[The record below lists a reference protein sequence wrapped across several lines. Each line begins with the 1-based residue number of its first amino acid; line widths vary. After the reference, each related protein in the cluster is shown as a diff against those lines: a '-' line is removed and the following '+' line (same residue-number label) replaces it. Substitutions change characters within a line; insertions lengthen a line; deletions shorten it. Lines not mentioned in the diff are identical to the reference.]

1 MKQKVVMDGNT
12 AAAYA
17 SYAFTEVAA
26 IYPITP
32 SSQMAESVD
41 EWASQGKKNL
51 FGKPVKVIEMQSE
64 AGAAGTCHGSLQAG
78 ALTTTY
84 TAAQGL
90 LLMIPPMFRMAGE
103 FLPAVFHVSARAVAQ
118 NMWSIF
124 GDHSDVMTCRS
135 IGFAMLASAC
145 PQEAMDLGAVA
156 HLSAIKARHPFMHF
170 FDGFRT
176 SHEMQ
181 KIDAL
186 DYEDLRPLVDYDQL
200 RAFRRNSLN
209 PEHPH
214 ARGTTAGT
222 EIFFQGRE
230 AANGHYESIPDIVQ
244 HYMDEIN
251 KITGRNYKLY
261 EYYGAPDATEVA
273 VAMGSGTETL
283 REVVDELNSHGRKV
297 GMISVHLFRPF
308 SAKHFL
314 SVLPETVKKVAVLDR
329 TKESGSV
336 GEPLYLD
343 VKAVLDDSGR
353 HFDAVV
359 GGRFGL
365 AGKDTTPGQ
374 MVAVYDNLAKDQPK
388 TNFTIGIEDDVTFTS
403 LPYQEIN
410 IDKPHEISCKLW
422 GTGGDGTVGANKN
435 SVKIIGDLTE
445 KYTQAYFAY
454 DAKKSGGVTQS
465 HLRFSDQ
472 PIHATYLV
480 QAADFVAV
488 HNPAY
493 IQKFDVAKDLKPG
506 GTFLLNCQW
515 SAEELDEKLPGNLKR
530 GLAEKKAKLYLID
543 ASHIAMKLGLG
554 SRTNTVLQSAF
565 FKLANIIPMD
575 QAMDAMKEAIKK
587 TYLVKA
593 GQKVVD
599 MNCAAVDEGVQALHQ
614 VEIPES
620 WLNASVEEAA
630 APAEGNFMEQIFK
643 PMDRM
648 EGDKLPVSIFQKF
661 GTVDGT
667 WPSGTSK
674 NDKRRDAIMVPQWD
688 PTACIQ
694 CNMCSL
700 VCPHAAIRPVLLTD
714 EEKAA
719 APAGFTTIPAKGP
732 GLEKYAFRIQVSPF
746 DCLGCGCCVNA
757 CPAKTKALTMQSAD
771 SQVGEAENWTYG
783 VETVPVKKE
792 AGSDK
797 NIKASQFKKPYYEF
811 PPACAGCGET
821 AYIKLV
827 TQLFGDHM
835 YIANASGCTAA
846 HGGSLPSTPYCKD
859 ERGFGPP
866 WEQSLFEDNAE
877 FAFGFLQAHDTV
889 KSELVDAVERLKDAG
904 IAADECAAYLAS
916 REHAKESREAT
927 DALVK
932 ALENASCKTEEEKE
946 DVELVLQNRE
956 FLTKKSVWAFGG
968 DGWAYDIGFGGLDH
982 VLASGK
988 DINMLVLD
996 TEVYSN
1002 TGGQSSKATSAG
1014 AVAQFAAS
1022 GKRTK
1027 KKDLGMMLMSY
1038 GYVYVAQVAMGAD
1051 PNQTLKAI
1059 REAEA
1064 YPGPSVVIAYAPCTA
1079 HGIPK
1084 GMSNCQM
1091 EMKRAVDAGYWHLYR
1106 YNPAL
1111 KEEGKN
1117 PFTLDSKAPSADYLE
1132 FIRSERRFASLEAKF
1147 PEDAKKIFAQA
1158 ERDAKDR
1165 YESYVALTERKEE

>member
-1 MKQKVVMDGNT
+1 MGHKVVMDGNT

-32 SSQMAESVD
+32 SSQMAEAVD

-51 FGKPVKVIEMQSE
+51 FGKTVKVIEMQSE

-84 TAAQGL
+84 TASQGL
-90 LLMIPPMFRMAGE
+90 MLMIPPMFRIAGE
-103 FLPAVFHVSARAVAQ
+103 FLPAVFHVSARTVAQ

-124 GDHSDVMTCRS
+124 GDQSDVMTCRS
-135 IGFAMLASAC
+135 TGFAMLASAC

-156 HLSAIKARHPFMHF
+156 HLAAIKARHPFMHF

-176 SHEMQ
+176 SHELQ

-186 DYEDLRPLVDYDQL
+186 DYEDLRPLVDMDQVN
-200 RAFRRNSLN
+200 AFRKHSLN

-214 ARGTTAGT
+214 VRGTTASSET
-222 EIFFQGRE
+222 FFQGRE
-230 AANGHYESIPDIVQ
+230 AGNGHFDAIPDIVQ

-251 KITGRNYKLY
+251 KLTGRNYKLFD
-261 EYYGAPDATEVA
+261 YYGAPDATEV
-273 VAMGSGTETL
+273 VVVMGSGAETA
-283 REVVDELNSHGRKV
+283 RETVDYLNKQGRKV

-314 SVLPETVKKVAVLDR
+314 AVLPETVKKVAVLDR

-343 VKAVLDDSGR
+343 VKAVLTSSGR
-353 HFDAVV
+353 SFDAIV

-365 AGKDTTPGQ
+365 AAKDTTPSQ
-374 MVAVYDNLAKDQPK
+374 IIAVYENLDAAEPK
-388 TNFTIGIEDDVTFTS
+388 NGFTIGINDDVTFTS
-403 LPYQEIN
+403 LPCKDILLPKEG
-410 IDKPHEISCKLW
+410 EVSCKLW

-435 SVKIIGDLTE
+435 SVKIIGGLTE
-445 KYTQAYFAY
+445 KYAQAYFVY

-465 HLRFSDQ
+465 HLRFSDN

-480 QAADFVAV
+480 QSADFVAV
-488 HNPAY
+488 HNAAY
-493 IQKFDVAKDLKPG
+493 LEKFDVAADLKQG

-515 SAEELDEKLPGNLKR
+515 DDAELEQHLPGSLKR
-530 GLAEKKAKLYLID
+530 ALAEKQAKFYTID
-543 ASHIAMKLGLG
+543 ASDIALKLGLG
-554 SRTNTVLQSAF
+554 NRTNSVLQAAF
-565 FKLANIIPMD
+565 FKLADIIPMD
-575 QAMDAMKEAIKK
+575 TAVTAMKDAIQK

-599 MNCAAVDEGVQALHQ
+599 MNCAAVDEGASALHA
-614 VEIPES
+614 VTIPES
-620 WLNASVEEAA
+620 WKTAPVEEKDD
-630 APAEGNFMEQIFK
+630 GVHDFFHDVFK
-643 PMDRM
+643 PLDQMK
-648 EGDKLPVSIFQKF
+648 GDTLPVSVFQKY

-667 WPSGTSK
+667 WPNGTSK
-674 NDKRRDAIMVPQWD
+674 HDKRADAIMVPEWD
-688 PTACIQ
+688 PAKCIQ
-694 CNMCSL
+694 CNQCAY
-700 VCPHAAIRPVLLTD
+700 VCPHAAIRPVLVTE

-719 APAGFTTIPAKGP
+719 APAAFETIPAKGP
-732 GLEKYAFRIQVSPF
+732 GLEKYAFRIQVSPY

-757 CPAKTKALTMQSAD
+757 CIAKESALALKPAATQSI
-771 SQVGEAENWTYG
+771 QAENWTYG
-783 VETVPVKKE
+783 IETVPVKKD
-792 AGSDK
+792 AVNVKTVKG
-797 NIKASQFKKPYYEF
+797 SQFAKPYYEF

-821 AYIKLV
+821 AYIKLI
-827 TQLFGDHM
+827 TQLFGDRM

-846 HGGSLPSTPYCKD
+846 HGGSLPSTPYCTD
-859 ERGFGPP
+859 DRGFGPP

-877 FAFGFLQAHDTV
+877 FAFGFLNAHETV
-889 KSELVDAVERLKDAG
+889 NSELVDAICQLKEAGVAVEAC
-904 IAADECAAYLAS
+904 EAYLAGKDDADVS
-916 REHAKESREAT
+916 RKVTDDLLAALDSAELSAEAKVPA
-927 DALVK
+927 DF
-932 ALENASCKTEEEKE
+932 
-946 DVELVLQNRE
+946 VLQNKE
-956 FLTKKSVWAFGG
+956 FLSKKSVWAFGG

-1002 TGGQSSKATSAG
+1002 TGGQSSKATNVG
-1014 AVAQFAAS
+1014 AVAQFAAA
-1022 GKRTK
+1022 GKRTR

-1038 GYVYVAQVAMGAD
+1038 GYVYVAQCAMGAD
-1051 PNQTLKAI
+1051 PAQTLKAI

-1064 YPGPSVVIAYAPCTA
+1064 YPGPAVVICYAPCTA
-1079 HGIPK
+1079 HGIK
-1084 GMSNCQM
+1084 GSMVNCQQ
-1091 EMKRAVDAGYWHLYR
+1091 EMKRAVEAGYWHLYR

-1111 KEEGKN
+1111 REEGKN
-1117 PFTLDSKAPSADYLE
+1117 PFILDSKAPTGDFID
-1132 FIRSERRFASLEAKF
+1132 FIRSERRYASLEAKF
-1147 PEDAKKIFAQA
+1147 PEDAKRLFEDAAQG
-1158 ERDAKDR
+1158 AKDR
-1165 YESYVALTERKEE
+1165 YENYVHLSQR

>member
-1 MKQKVVMDGNT
+1 MGHKVVMDGNT

-32 SSQMAESVD
+32 SSQMAEAVD

-51 FGKPVKVIEMQSE
+51 FGKTVKVIEMQSE

-84 TAAQGL
+84 TASQGL
-90 LLMIPPMFRMAGE
+90 MLMIPPMFRIAGE
-103 FLPAVFHVSARAVAQ
+103 FLPAVFHVSARTVAQ

-135 IGFAMLASAC
+135 TGFAMLASAC

-156 HLSAIKARHPFMHF
+156 HLASIKARHPFLHF

-176 SHEMQ
+176 SHELQ

-186 DYEDLRPLVDYDQL
+186 DYEDLRPLMDMDQVN
-200 RAFRRNSLN
+200 AFRKHSLN

-214 ARGTTAGT
+214 VRGTTASSET
-222 EIFFQGRE
+222 FFQGRE
-230 AANGHYESIPDIVQ
+230 ASNGHYDAIPDIVQ

-251 KITGRNYKLY
+251 KLTGRNYKLY
-261 EYYGAPDATEVA
+261 DYYGAEDATEV
-273 VAMGSGTETL
+273 VVVMGSGAETT
-283 REVVDELNSHGRKV
+283 RETVDYLNKQGRKV

-308 SAKHFL
+308 SAKHFMA
-314 SVLPETVKKVAVLDR
+314 VLPETVKKVAVLDR

-336 GEPLYLD
+336 GEPLFLD
-343 VKAVLDDSGR
+343 VKAVLTGSGR
-353 HFDAVV
+353 SFDAIV

-365 AGKDTTPGQ
+365 AAKDTTPSQ
-374 MVAVYDNLAKDQPK
+374 IIAVYDNLDQAAPK
-388 TNFTIGIEDDVTFTS
+388 NGFTIGIVDDVTFTS
-403 LPYQEIN
+403 LPSKDILLPKEG
-410 IDKPHEISCKLW
+410 EISCKLW

-435 SVKIIGDLTE
+435 SVKIIGGMTE
-445 KYTQAYFAY
+445 KYAQAYFVY

-465 HLRFSDQ
+465 HLRSSDN

-480 QAADFVAV
+480 QSADFVAV
-488 HNPAY
+488 HNAAY
-493 IQKFDVAKDLKPG
+493 LEKFDVSADLKEG

-515 SAEELDEKLPGNLKR
+515 NDAELEQHLPGTLKR
-530 GLAEKKAKLYLID
+530 ALAEKNAKFYTID
-543 ASHIAMKLGLG
+543 ASDIAMKLGLG
-554 SRTNTVLQSAF
+554 NRTNSVLQAAF
-565 FKLANIIPMD
+565 FKLADIIPMD
-575 QAMDAMKEAIKK
+575 TAVTAMKDAIKK
-587 TYLVKA
+587 TYLLKA

-599 MNCAAVDEGVQALHQ
+599 MNCAAVDEGVAALHA

-620 WLNASVEEAA
+620 WKNAPVESKDS
-630 APAEGNFMEQIFK
+630 AESDFLHDIFK
-643 PMDRM
+643 PLDQMQ
-648 EGDKLPVSIFQKF
+648 GDKLPVSAFQKYGIF
-661 GTVDGT
+661 DGT
-667 WPSGTSK
+667 WPNGTSK
-674 NDKRRDAIMVPQWD
+674 HDKRADAIMVPEWD
-688 PTACIQ
+688 ASKCIQ
-694 CNMCSL
+694 CNQCAY
-700 VCPHAAIRPVLLTD
+700 VCPHAAIRPVLVTE

-719 APAGFTTIPAKGP
+719 APATFETIPAKGP
-732 GLEKYAFRIQVSPF
+732 GLEKYSYRIQVSPY

-757 CPAKTKALTMQSAD
+757 CLAKDGALKLQPAATQAVQ
-771 SQVGEAENWTYG
+771 AENWTYG
-783 VETVPVKKE
+783 IETVPVKKD
-792 AGSDK
+792 AVNVKTVKG
-797 NIKASQFKKPYYEF
+797 SQFAKPYYEF

-827 TQLFGDHM
+827 TQLFGDRM

-846 HGGSLPSTPYCKD
+846 HGGSLPSTPYCTD
-859 ERGFGPP
+859 DRGFGPP

-877 FAFGFLQAHDTV
+877 FAFGFLNAHETV
-889 KSELVDAVERLKDAG
+889 NGELVDAVAQLKDAG
-904 IAADECAAYLAS
+904 VAAEACEAYLAGKDNAEVS
-916 REHAKESREAT
+916 RKVT
-927 DALVK
+927 DDLLSALEKADVK
-932 ALENASCKTEEEKE
+932 AEEKVSV
-946 DVELVLQNRE
+946 DFILQNKE
-956 FLTKKSVWAFGG
+956 FLSKKSVWAFGG

-982 VLASGK
+982 VLASGM

-1002 TGGQSSKATSAG
+1002 TGGQSSKATNAG

-1038 GYVYVAQVAMGAD
+1038 GYIYVAQVAMGAD

-1084 GMSNCQM
+1084 GMSNCQQ
-1091 EMKRAVDAGYWHLYR
+1091 EMKRAVEAGYWHLYR

-1117 PFTLDSKAPSADYLE
+1117 PFTLDSKAPSSDFIE
-1132 FIRSERRFASLEAKF
+1132 FIRSERRYATLEAKF
-1147 PEDAKKIFAQA
+1147 PEDAKRLFAEAAQGA
-1158 ERDAKDR
+1158 QDR
-1165 YESYVALTERKEE
+1165 YDNYVNLSQR

>member
-1 MKQKVVMDGNT
+1 
-12 AAAYA
+12 
-17 SYAFTEVAA
+17 
-26 IYPITP
+26 
-32 SSQMAESVD
+32 
-41 EWASQGKKNL
+41 
-51 FGKPVKVIEMQSE
+51 
-64 AGAAGTCHGSLQAG
+64 
-78 ALTTTY
+78 
-84 TAAQGL
+84 
-90 LLMIPPMFRMAGE
+90 
-103 FLPAVFHVSARAVAQ
+103 
-118 NMWSIF
+118 
-124 GDHSDVMTCRS
+124 
-135 IGFAMLASAC
+135 
-145 PQEAMDLGAVA
+145 
-156 HLSAIKARHPFMHF
+156 
-170 FDGFRT
+170 
-176 SHEMQ
+176 
-181 KIDAL
+181 
-186 DYEDLRPLVDYDQL
+186 
-200 RAFRRNSLN
+200 
-209 PEHPH
+209 
-214 ARGTTAGT
+214 
-222 EIFFQGRE
+222 
-230 AANGHYESIPDIVQ
+230 
-244 HYMDEIN
+244 
-251 KITGRNYKLY
+251 
-261 EYYGAPDATEVA
+261 
-273 VAMGSGTETL
+273 
-283 REVVDELNSHGRKV
+283 
-297 GMISVHLFRPF
+297 
-308 SAKHFL
+308 
-314 SVLPETVKKVAVLDR
+314 
-329 TKESGSV
+329 
-336 GEPLYLD
+336 LYLD

-353 HFDAVV
+353 SFSAVV
-359 GGRFGL
+359 GGRYGL

-374 MVAVYDNLAKDQPK
+374 IVAVYDNLSQDAPK
-388 TNFTIGIEDDVTFTS
+388 TNFTIGIVDDVTHTS
-403 LPYQEIN
+403 LPYHEVT
-410 IDKPHEISCKLW
+410 IDKPHEIACKLW

-445 KYTQAYFAY
+445 KYAQAYFAY

-480 QAADFVAV
+480 QSADFVAV

-493 IQKFDVAKDLKPG
+493 LTKFDVAKDLKPG

-554 SRTNTVLQSAF
+554 NRTNTVLQSAF
-565 FKLANIIPMD
+565 FKLAGIISME

-599 MNCAAVDEGVQALHQ
+599 LNCAAVDEGVQALHQ
-614 VEIPES
+614 VEVPAS
-620 WLNASVEEAA
+620 WLNAPVEEAA
-630 APAEGNFMEQIFK
+630 PAAEGDFLEQVFK

-648 EGDKLPVSIFQKF
+648 QGDSLPVSVFQKF

-674 NDKRRDAIMVPQWD
+674 YDKRRDAIQIPRWE
-688 PTACIQ
+688 PAACIQ
-694 CNMCSL
+694 CNLCSL
-700 VCPHAAIRPVLLTD
+700 VCPHAAIRPVLLTE
-714 EEKAA
+714 EEKTA
-719 APAGFTTIPAKGP
+719 APAGFATVPAKGP

-746 DCLGCGCCVNA
+746 DCLGCGCCANV
-757 CPAKTKALTMQSAD
+757 CPAKTKALTMESAE
-771 SQVGEAENWTYG
+771 SQAGEAENWTYG
-783 VETVPVKKE
+783 VEQVPVKQD

-797 NIKASQFKKPYYEF
+797 TVKASQFKKPYYEF

-859 ERGFGPP
+859 DRGFGPP

-889 KSELVDAVERLKDAG
+889 NSELLDAVELLRDAG
-904 IAADECAAYLAS
+904 VAQAECEAYLAS
-916 REHAKESREAT
+916 REHAKESRDAT

-932 ALENASCKTEEEKE
+932 ALESAACETEETKE
-946 DVELVLQNRE
+946 ARDLVLQNRE
-956 FLTKKSVWAFGG
+956 FLSKKSVWAFGG

-1027 KKDLGMMLMSY
+1027 KKDLGRMLMSY

-1079 HGIPK
+1079 HGIPH
-1084 GMSNCQM
+1084 GMGNCQN

-1106 YNPAL
+1106 YNPAR
-1111 KEEGKN
+1111 KAEGKN
-1117 PFTLDSKAPSADYLE
+1117 PFVLDSKEPTGDYLD
-1132 FIRSERRFASLEAKF
+1132 FIRSERRFAALEAKF
-1147 PEDAKKIFAQA
+1147 PEEAKKVFAQA
-1158 ERDAKDR
+1158 QQDAKER
-1165 YESYVALTERKEE
+1165 YASYAALNENPD

>member
-90 LLMIPPMFRMAGE
+90 LLMIPPMFRIAGE
-103 FLPAVFHVSARAVAQ
+103 FLPAVFHVSARTVAQ

-145 PQEAMDLGAVA
+145 PQESMDLGAVA

-186 DYEDLRPLVDYDQL
+186 DYEDLRPLVDYDQI
-200 RAFRRNSLN
+200 RAFRANSLN

-222 EIFFQGRE
+222 ETFFQGRE
-230 AANGHYESIPDIVQ
+230 ASNGHYAAIPDIVQ

-261 EYYGAPDATEVA
+261 DYYGAPDATEVA
-273 VAMGSGTETL
+273 VAMGSGTETM
-283 REVVDELNSHGRKV
+283 REVVDELNCRGRKV

-353 HFDAVV
+353 SFSAVV
-359 GGRFGL
+359 GGRYGL

-374 MVAVYDNLAKDQPK
+374 IVAVYDNLSQDAPK
-388 TNFTIGIEDDVTFTS
+388 TNFTIGIVDDVTHTS
-403 LPYQEIN
+403 LPYHEVT
-410 IDKPHEISCKLW
+410 IDKPHEIACKLW

-445 KYTQAYFAY
+445 KYAQAYFAY

-480 QAADFVAV
+480 QSADFVAV

-493 IQKFDVAKDLKPG
+493 LTKFDVAKDLKPG

-554 SRTNTVLQSAF
+554 NRTNTVLQSAF
-565 FKLANIIPMD
+565 FKLAGIIPME

-599 MNCAAVDEGVQALHQ
+599 LNCAAVDEGVQALHQ
-614 VEIPES
+614 VEVPAS
-620 WLNASVEEAA
+620 WLNAPVEEAA
-630 APAEGNFMEQIFK
+630 PAAEGDFLEQVFK

-648 EGDKLPVSIFQKF
+648 QGDSLPVSVFQKF

-674 NDKRRDAIMVPQWD
+674 YDKRRDAIQVPRWD
-688 PTACIQ
+688 PAACIQ
-694 CNMCSL
+694 CNLCSL
-700 VCPHAAIRPVLLTD
+700 VCPHAAIRPVLLTE
-714 EEKAA
+714 EEKTA
-719 APAGFTTIPAKGP
+719 APAGFATVPAKGP

-746 DCLGCGCCVNA
+746 DCLGCGCCANV
-757 CPAKTKALTMQSAD
+757 CPAKTKALTMESAE
-771 SQVGEAENWTYG
+771 SQAGEAENWTYG
-783 VETVPVKKE
+783 VEQVPVKQD

-797 NIKASQFKKPYYEF
+797 TVKASQFKKPYYEF

-859 ERGFGPP
+859 DRGFGPP

-889 KSELVDAVERLKDAG
+889 NSELVDAVELLRDAG
-904 IAADECAAYLAS
+904 VAQAECEAYLAS
-916 REHAKESREAT
+916 REHAKESRDAT

-932 ALENASCKTEEEKE
+932 ALESAACETEETKE
-946 DVELVLQNRE
+946 ARDLVLQNRE
-956 FLTKKSVWAFGG
+956 FLSKKSVWAFGG

-1027 KKDLGMMLMSY
+1027 KKDLGRMLMSY

-1079 HGIPK
+1079 HGIPH
-1084 GMSNCQM
+1084 GMGNCQN
-1091 EMKRAVDAGYWHLYR
+1091 EMNRAVDAGYWHLYR
-1106 YNPAL
+1106 YNPAR
-1111 KEEGKN
+1111 KAEGKN
-1117 PFTLDSKAPSADYLE
+1117 PFVLDSKEPTGDYLD
-1132 FIRSERRFASLEAKF
+1132 FIRSERRFAALEAKF
-1147 PEDAKKIFAQA
+1147 PEEAKKVFAQA
-1158 ERDAKDR
+1158 QQDAKER
-1165 YESYVALTERKEE
+1165 YASYAALNENPD